1 MVNQIRRAK
10 KDGEPIYNLPMATQE
25 YYRKNKAEMDALVAK
40 EIDLLNK
47 MYDKY
52 KPKDEI
58 DEGFKVGDKVTY
70 LGHPAVVTAT
80 KEYNGRDFVSVS
92 YDKGTGKTKA
102 SDILATDG
110 TVKSLKEA
118 LNKRLGK

>member
-1 MVNQIRRAK
+1 MMSGEYDDEDYKDSKRYDDIRGEVDEETKRYSTYEIRMVNQIRRAK

-47 MYDKY
+47 TYDKY

-58 DEGFKVGDKVTY
+58 DEGFKVGDKVTF
-70 LGHPAVVTAT
+70 LGHQ
-80 KEYNGRDFVSVS
+80 
-92 YDKGTGKTKA
+92 
-102 SDILATDG
+102 L
-110 TVKSLKEA
+110 
-118 LNKRLGK
+118 